1 MNQLDQRL
9 VLCDLDHLLLGAD
22 GNLTQGLAKGRLC
35 NALTKL
41 SRFQWEGR
49 ICGGIA
55 IDSACVLKLVSTIHT
70 KGKIM
75 LMLPRI
81 KTR

>member
-1 MNQLDQRL
+1 MELNTTAKITRNRISRPVLRERL
-9 VLCDLDHLLLGAD
+9 V
-22 GNLTQGLAKGRLC
+22 KGRLC